1 MGVQKGWCKMKSNV
15 DFGLALQKLN
25 KVREL
30 LEEAEGKMLQAQKKT
45 RELYN
50 QTHDDVV
57 LRLLLKIEALRESLL
72 NLLDQLYDVLE

>member
-1 MGVQKGWCKMKSNV
+1 MKSQV

-25 KVREL
+25 KVKEL
-30 LEEAEGKMLQAQKKT
+30 LEEAEGKMLQAQKNA